1 MNKPNHEPPR
11 SNSPIPGPILVNDA
25 ASAGLVRVARKSL
38 VLAAIVGAFFAPIAA
53 ASAANVPKF
62 DKVVAAMT
70 DYFKSQPDYQAGDL
84 LNQSQ
89 AAGALAAIASAGWE
103 VPNAKKIVSLAL
115 ADNSFLVTQLATPNG
130 KRFMRKIAK
139 TPGTYS
145 RLDRLSKISNGQ
157 STVKT
162 LIRDPGGDTMLAY
175 MATTPGGKNLG
186 AMMAGTPDGTN
197 LNKPTGRIY
206 TADDL
211 LAVVKQMYDASANSP

>member
-1 MNKPNHEPPR
+1 MNHSTQKSAWP
-11 SNSPIPGPILVNDA
+11 NSPKTGPILVNDA
-25 ASAGLVRVARKSL
+25 ASARLVRGAGKSL
-38 VLAAIVGAFFAPIAA
+38 TLVALLGAFFAPIATT
-53 ASAANVPKF
+53 SAATIPSF
-62 DKVVAAMT
+62 DKVVEAMI

-89 AAGALAAIASAGWE
+89 AAGALDAIAATGWD

-115 ADNSFLVTQLATPNG
+115 ADNSFLVTQLATTNG
-130 KRFMRKIAK
+130 KRFMRKIAT

-145 RLDRLSKISNGQ
+145 RLDRLSKISKGQ
-157 STVKT
+157 AAVKR
-162 LIRDPGGDTMLAY
+162 LIRDPGGDTMLTY

-211 LAVVKQMYDASANSP
+211 LAVVKQMYNASANSP